1 MKIVIAEEFV
11 QDLERLNNKK
21 LRKRAEKAVE
31 QLVAAKSLHGISQ
44 IKQLKGASHA
54 FRYRI
59 GDYRL
64 GFFLISGSVHLKCF
78 LHRSEIYR
86 DFP

>member
-1 MKIVIAEEFV
+1 MKIIIQEEFV
-11 QDLERLNNKK
+11 QDLEQLGDKK

-31 QLVAAKSLHGISQ
+31 HLAAAKSLHELSQ
-44 IKQLKGASHA
+44 VKQLKGAGHA

-64 GFFLISGSVHLKCF
+64 GFFLIAGSLHLKCF
-78 LHRSEIYR
+78 LHRREIYR